1 MTSGPFVLVLKIS
14 SLLPVDHFLI
24 MVVYALLVSVFF
36 AFLWRSGKRER
47 IALFAKVFGALV
59 LGGLAVAWL
68 MYPFP
73 S

>member
-36 AFLWRSGKRER
+36 AFLWRNGKRER

>member
-1 MTSGPFVLVLKIS
+1 MIAIVPT
-14 SLLPVDHFLI
+14 DHFLI
-24 MVVYALLVSVFF
+24 MTIYAFLVSGFFALL
-36 AFLWRSGKRER
+36 WRQEKRER
-47 IALFAKVFGALV
+47 WKLFGILVASLV

>member
-1 MTSGPFVLVLKIS
+1 VIASLV
-14 SLLPVDHFLI
+14 PVDHFLI
-24 MVVYALLVSVFF
+24 MTLYALLVSVFF
-36 AFLWRSGKRER
+36 ALLWRQEKRKR
-47 IALFAKVFGALV
+47 IVLFVKIFAALA

>member
-1 MTSGPFVLVLKIS
+1 VIPA
-14 SLLPVDHFLI
+14 DHFLI
-24 MVVYALLVSVFF
+24 MLLYALLVSGFF
-36 AFLWRSGKRER
+36 ALLWREEKRER
-47 IALFAKVFGALV
+47 WRLFGILLAALI

>member
-1 MTSGPFVLVLKIS
+1 MIASLV
-14 SLLPVDHFLI
+14 PVDHFLI
-24 MVVYALLVSVFF
+24 MTLYALLVSVFF
-36 AFLWRSGKRER
+36 ALLWRQEKRKR
-47 IALFAKVFGALV
+47 IALFVKIFAALV

>member
-1 MTSGPFVLVLKIS
+1 MSRLV
-14 SLLPVDHFLI
+14 PVDHFLI
-24 MVVYALLVSVFF
+24 MTIYALLVSSFF
-36 AFLWRSGKRER
+36 ALLWREGRRER
-47 IALFAKVFGALV
+47 WKLFGVLMGALV